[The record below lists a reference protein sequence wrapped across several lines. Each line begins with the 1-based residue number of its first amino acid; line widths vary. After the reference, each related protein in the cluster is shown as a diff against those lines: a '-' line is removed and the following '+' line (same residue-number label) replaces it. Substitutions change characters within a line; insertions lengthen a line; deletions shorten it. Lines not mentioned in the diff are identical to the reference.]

1 MQKILK
7 INHEKRS
14 DTYKPI
20 AIKNH
25 KTICHLAF
33 DNSIQANI
41 ISAVRSGKIIVA
53 NSAACKLLGYSK
65 KELLT
70 KSRADILDLNESS
83 IKEML
88 KKRTANG
95 HVKALVSFIKKGNRA
110 FTCEFSSVVF
120 KDGGSSEILISTI
133 VDMSQS
139 ILKQKRID
147 LQKEKIVADN
157 IVLAKAKSDE
167 EKLDIEGAAKAEY
180 EENFKLI
187 FNSSSDVLYD
197 DDLVDKQ
204 VLLSNAYEKE
214 FGYKLINN
222 TTSMENLFSHI
233 HPEDKEVFMQDYQRM
248 LASEDTEW
256 KYTFRFLKSDESV
269 ANLFTSGI
277 VLRNVDG
284 KAYRRIGYIKDI
296 SKQIKLE
303 ERLEQEIQLR
313 ERQIAEATLEAKEIE
328 RSEIGKELHDNVNQ
342 LLGASRMYINL
353 AKGGGNDIDM
363 YLSRSSEY
371 TLTAIEEIRKL
382 TKGLTTDAIKVHGLC
397 ESIEMVSRD
406 TMEIS
411 PVTISCSLDS
421 YIENRVNDQFRKDTF
436 RIVQEQLNNIL
447 KHAKATE
454 VTISLS
460 QSKKIIILSISD
472 NGVGFDTGK
481 KQKGIGIAN
490 IKSRAMSYNG
500 TADFI
505 SQPSQGCVLVVTFP
519 VTDALLNAFS
529 IA

>member
-1 MQKILK
+1 MRKTLK
-7 INHEKRS
+7 INREKGS
-14 DTYKPI
+14 NIYKQPI

-25 KTICHLAF
+25 KTLSHLAF

-41 ISAVRSGKIIVA
+41 ISSVSSGKIIVA
-53 NSAACKLLGYSK
+53 NSAACKLLGYSR

-70 KSRADILDLNESS
+70 KCRGDILDLNERS
-83 IKEML
+83 IKEIL
-88 KKRTANG
+88 KQRTANG
-95 HVKALVSFIKKGNRA
+95 HVKTLISFMKKGGKA
-110 FTCEFSSVVF
+110 FTCKFSSVIF
-120 KDGGSSEILISTI
+120 KGGSSEIFISTI
-133 VDMSQS
+133 EDMSQS
-139 ILKQKRID
+139 ILKQKEID
-147 LQKEKIVADN
+147 VQKEKIVAGN
-157 IVLAKAKSDE
+157 IVLAQAKSDE

-180 EENFKLI
+180 EENFRLI
-187 FNSSSDVLYD
+187 FNSSSDILYD
-197 DDLVDKQ
+197 DDLVAKQ
-204 VLLSNAYEKE
+204 ILLSNAYEKE

-222 TTSMENLFSHI
+222 MASMENLFSHI
-233 HPEDKEVFMQDYQRM
+233 HPEDKEAFMLDYQRM

-256 KYTFRFLKSDESV
+256 KYNFRFLKSDESV
-269 ANLFTSGI
+269 ANLFSSGI

-284 KAYRRIGYIKDI
+284 KAYRRIGYIKDM

-382 TKGLTTDAIKVHGLC
+382 TKGLTTDAIKAHGLC
-397 ESIEMVSRD
+397 ESIERVSRD
-406 TMEIS
+406 TMEIY
-411 PVTISCSLDS
+411 PVTISCSLDN

-454 VTISLS
+454 VTINLS
-460 QSKKIIILSISD
+460 QKNKFIILSISD
-472 NGVGFDTGK
+472 NGGGFDTFK

-490 IKSRAMSYNG
+490 IKSRAASYKG

-505 SQPSQGCVLVVTFP
+505 SQPGQGCVLVVTFP
-519 VTDALLNAFS
+519 VTDALLNTFS
-529 IA
+529 NA